1 MRGIFANHPLP
12 WSVTSDDGRAI
23 ICDTSGGQVP
33 LQSGSVQQ
41 ASLIASLANTLQAT
55 TDALLAAEY
64 AFIWMES
71 NGCVIEDGGTDA
83 VLKVSSVLEDMR
95 EGGLV

>member
-1 MRGIFANHPLP
+1 MMGIFVNHPLP
-12 WSVTSDDGRAI
+12 WNAVSDGSQARITDAN
-23 ICDTSGGQVP
+23 GGSVP
-33 LQSGSVQQ
+33 LQSGNIQQ

-64 AFIWMES
+64 AFLWMEAQ
-71 NGCVIEDGGTDA
+71 GCVIEDGGTDA
-83 VLKVSSVLEDMR
+83 ALKVSGVLDDLR